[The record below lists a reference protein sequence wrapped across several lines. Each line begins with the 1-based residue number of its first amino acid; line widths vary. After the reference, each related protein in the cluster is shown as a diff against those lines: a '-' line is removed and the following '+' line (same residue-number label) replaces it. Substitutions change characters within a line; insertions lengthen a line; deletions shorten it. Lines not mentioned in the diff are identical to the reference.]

1 MFLVA
6 TVPLSHGL
14 IIQMKSGLLTN
25 SYTSVKTVS
34 KARGFHLEGMV
45 ENKVHALSTQMVL
58 NLLQEVH
65 GIGVC
70 LGLIIVLRGEE
81 IHYST

>member
-6 TVPLSHGL
+6 PVPHSHGL
-14 IIQMKSGLLTN
+14 IIQMKSGLLPN
-25 SYTSVKTVS
+25 IYTSVKTVS

-45 ENKVHALSTQMVL
+45 ENKVHALGTQIVL
-58 NLLQEVH
+58 DLLQEVH
-65 GIGVC
+65 EIGVS